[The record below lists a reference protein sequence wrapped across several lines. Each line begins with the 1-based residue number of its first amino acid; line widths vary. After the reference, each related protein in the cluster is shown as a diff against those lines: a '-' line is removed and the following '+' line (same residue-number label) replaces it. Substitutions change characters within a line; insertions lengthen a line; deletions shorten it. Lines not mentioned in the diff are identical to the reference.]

1 MFKIAITGPEST
13 GKSTLSEKL
22 AHHYNTNFVPEY
34 SRSYL
39 ENFVGQYT
47 ENDVVEIAKG
57 QYNLILEE
65 EKKSSKILIADTEIV
80 VCKIWVEYVF
90 KHSNKVIDE
99 ILKQQNFDL
108 YLLCDIDLPWVY
120 DPLRENPNIEERKE
134 LFEIYKNT
142 LEQMKVPFEIV
153 SESLSNAVTPLHPTT
168 ASAYDIFLKIKDEY
182 GMWVC
187 PNGGSMKDTI
197 FRVGH
202 IGCLHKEDYD
212 KLIET
217 FIDLRERKL
226 I

>member
-57 QYNLILEE
+57 QHNLILEE

-99 ILKQQNFDL
+99 ILKQQDFDL

-120 DPLRENPNIEERKE
+120 DPLRENPDIDERKE
-134 LFEIYKNT
+134 LFEIYRNT

-153 SESLSNAVTPLHPTT
+153 SGDDEVRVNNA
-168 ASAYDIFLKIKDEY
+168 IK
-182 GMWVC
+182 V
-187 PNGGSMKDTI
+187 
-197 FRVGH
+197 
-202 IGCLHKEDYD
+202 
-212 KLIET
+212 IEKY
-217 FIDLRERKL
+217 RHE
-226 I
+226 

>member
-22 AHHYNTNFVPEY
+22 AHHYKTDFVPEY

-57 QYNLILEE
+57 QHNLIIEE

-99 ILKQQNFDL
+99 ILKQQDFDL

-120 DPLRENPNIEERKE
+120 DPLRENPDIDERKE
-134 LFEIYKNT
+134 LFEIYRNT

-153 SESLSNAVTPLHPTT
+153 SGDDEVRVNNA
-168 ASAYDIFLKIKDEY
+168 IK
-182 GMWVC
+182 V
-187 PNGGSMKDTI
+187 
-197 FRVGH
+197 
-202 IGCLHKEDYD
+202 
-212 KLIET
+212 IEKY
-217 FIDLRERKL
+217 RHE
-226 I
+226 

>member
-1 MFKIAITGPEST
+1 MKKDNQNSKNE
-13 GKSTLSEKL
+13 
-22 AHHYNTNFVPEY
+22 
-34 SRSYL
+34 
-39 ENFVGQYT
+39 
-47 ENDVVEIAKG
+47 
-57 QYNLILEE
+57 EE

-153 SESLSNAVTPLHPTT
+153 SGDDEVRVNNA
-168 ASAYDIFLKIKDEY
+168 IKI
-182 GMWVC
+182 
-187 PNGGSMKDTI
+187 
-197 FRVGH
+197 
-202 IGCLHKEDYD
+202 
-212 KLIET
+212 IEKYYH
-217 FIDLRERKL
+217 E
-226 I
+226 

>member
-13 GKSTLSEKL
+13 GKSTLAEKL
-22 AHHYNTNFVPEY
+22 ALHYKTDFIPEY
-34 SRSYL
+34 SRTYL
-39 ENFVGQYT
+39 ENFAGQYT
-47 ENDVVEIAKG
+47 EDDVVEIAKG

-90 KHSNKVIDE
+90 EHSNKVIDE

-134 LFEIYKNT
+134 LFEIYKNS

-153 SESLSNAVTPLHPTT
+153 SGDDEVRVNNA
-168 ASAYDIFLKIKDEY
+168 IKI
-182 GMWVC
+182 
-187 PNGGSMKDTI
+187 
-197 FRVGH
+197 
-202 IGCLHKEDYD
+202 
-212 KLIET
+212 IEKYYH
-217 FIDLRERKL
+217 E
-226 I
+226 

>member
-34 SRSYL
+34 SRTYF
-39 ENFVGQYT
+39 ENFEGQYT

-57 QYNLILEE
+57 QHNLIIEE

-99 ILKQQNFDL
+99 ILKQQDFDL
-108 YLLCDIDLPWVY
+108 YLLCDIDLPWTY

-134 LFEIYKNT
+134 LFEIYRNT

-153 SESLSNAVTPLHPTT
+153 SGDDEVRVNNA
-168 ASAYDIFLKIKDEY
+168 IK
-182 GMWVC
+182 V
-187 PNGGSMKDTI
+187 
-197 FRVGH
+197 
-202 IGCLHKEDYD
+202 
-212 KLIET
+212 IEKY
-217 FIDLRERKL
+217 RHE
-226 I
+226 

>member
-13 GKSTLSEKL
+13 GKSTLAEKL
-22 AHHYNTNFVPEY
+22 AHHYKTDFIPEY
-34 SRSYL
+34 SRTYL
-39 ENFVGQYT
+39 ENFAGQYT
-47 ENDVVEIAKG
+47 EDDVVEIAKG

-120 DPLRENPNIEERKE
+120 DPLRENPDIDERKE
-134 LFEIYKNT
+134 LFEIYRNT

-153 SESLSNAVTPLHPTT
+153 SGDNEVRVNNA
-168 ASAYDIFLKIKDEY
+168 IK
-182 GMWVC
+182 V
-187 PNGGSMKDTI
+187 
-197 FRVGH
+197 
-202 IGCLHKEDYD
+202 
-212 KLIET
+212 IEKY
-217 FIDLRERKL
+217 RHE
-226 I
+226 

>member
-13 GKSTLSEKL
+13 GKSTLAEKL
-22 AHHYNTNFVPEY
+22 AHHYKTDFVPEY

-57 QYNLILEE
+57 QHNLILEE

-90 KHSNKVIDE
+90 KHSNTTIDN
-99 ILKQQNFDL
+99 LLRKQDFDL

-120 DPLRENPNIEERKE
+120 DPLRENPDIDERKE
-134 LFEIYKNT
+134 LFEIYRNT

-153 SESLSNAVTPLHPTT
+153 SGDDEVRVNNA
-168 ASAYDIFLKIKDEY
+168 IK
-182 GMWVC
+182 V
-187 PNGGSMKDTI
+187 
-197 FRVGH
+197 
-202 IGCLHKEDYD
+202 
-212 KLIET
+212 IEKY
-217 FIDLRERKL
+217 RHE
-226 I
+226 

>member
-39 ENFVGQYT
+39 ENFVGKYT

-57 QYNLILEE
+57 QHNLILEE

-99 ILKQQNFDL
+99 ILKQQDFDL

-120 DPLRENPNIEERKE
+120 DPLRENPDIDERKE
-134 LFEIYKNT
+134 LFEIYRNT

-153 SESLSNAVTPLHPTT
+153 SGDNDERVNNA
-168 ASAYDIFLKIKDEY
+168 IK
-182 GMWVC
+182 V
-187 PNGGSMKDTI
+187 
-197 FRVGH
+197 
-202 IGCLHKEDYD
+202 
-212 KLIET
+212 IEKY
-217 FIDLRERKL
+217 RHE
-226 I
+226 

>member
-34 SRSYL
+34 SRTYF
-39 ENFVGQYT
+39 ENFEGQYT

-57 QYNLILEE
+57 QHNLIIEE

-99 ILKQQNFDL
+99 ILKQQDFDL

-120 DPLRENPNIEERKE
+120 DPLRENPDIDERKE
-134 LFEIYKNT
+134 LFKIYRNT

-153 SESLSNAVTPLHPTT
+153 SGDNDERVNNA
-168 ASAYDIFLKIKDEY
+168 IK
-182 GMWVC
+182 V
-187 PNGGSMKDTI
+187 
-197 FRVGH
+197 
-202 IGCLHKEDYD
+202 
-212 KLIET
+212 IEKY
-217 FIDLRERKL
+217 RHE
-226 I
+226 